1 MDDHRQDMY
10 LRQFGG
16 PVSGGH
22 NRRHLPGPIQP
33 GGSPGRR
40 GIRAPARSSQNRSSW
55 SICDTGPATSSRR
68 WRALVTERLVAELQI
83 T

>member
-33 GGSPGRR
+33 GGSRGRR
-40 GIRAPARSSQNRSSW
+40 GIQHARKVLAEPVLLEHLRH
-55 SICDTGPATSSRR
+55 GPVTSSRR
-68 WRALVTERLVAELQI
+68 WRALVTERLVAELRI